1 MSYIDQWQAETLKRD
16 KQLEKIAPWIGYLV
30 MAFNELEE
38 QLNGHLIC
46 EITNH
51 DDFEEDAVGHAVIAG
66 MSYSAKADLLGKIV
80 RVKLKA
86 CGCSPSRLKKFKKIY
101 DALKDANKQRN
112 DIVHA
117 AWEEYDIKT
126 RTVKT
131 KTKVNIDEG
140 ELDHITKK
148 IMPRDIKKAHT
159 FIINL
164 ADKLDEFFDADPYQ
178 MTRINKKLT
187 CGSSPTRE

>member
-1 MSYIDQWQAETLKRD
+1 MSYIDEWQAETLKRD
-16 KQLEKIAPWIGYLV
+16 QQLEKIAPWIGNLV

-38 QLNGHLIC
+38 QLNGHLIS

-51 DDFEEDAVGHAVIAG
+51 DYSEEDAVGHAVIAG
-66 MSYSAKADLLGKIV
+66 MSYSAKTDLLGKIV
-80 RVKLKA
+80 RVKLRV
-86 CGCSPSRLKKFKKIY
+86 CGCPPSRHKKFKKIY

-140 ELDHITKK
+140 ELNRITKK

-164 ADKLDEFFDADPYQ
+164 ADKLYEFFDSDPYQ
-178 MTRINKKLT
+178 STR
-187 CGSSPTRE
+187 TRKN